1 MVDDEPTTHKMP
13 AKSVQSG
20 DHAVDAADDDHD
32 GGADGGDAAI
42 LMVQG
47 NLVMLDRR
55 VAEAFGV
62 TTRELNQAASRNPQK
77 FTQAHRFQLTVEER
91 DFLKSQNVISK
102 GRGGQGYLP
111 HVYTQKGVARLA
123 TVLNTPAALE
133 ATDRMIDLCTE
144 IYRQLAQGRTE
155 VTIDQPNRHLPDR
168 TWQEKYARL
177 RDKVFDAVTDLLDT
191 PINARTNAT
200 VRDEIAQLPGDLV
213 GMFRAHLNAKGLDN
227 EMTAAKTLLI
237 IEEARALR
245 DRTRADV
252 AKTHAEADAIA
263 LGNLEKRLAIAEK
276 AWALVEKMQPNAI
289 AVLNRSF
296 AEPRLLLQ
304 VPPLSL
310 PSPDDSDRKN

>member
-1 MVDDEPTTHKMP
+1 MVDDPPMNDTSAEANP
-13 AKSVQSG
+13 SG
-20 DHAVDAADDDHD
+20 DHAVVHDHDHNHDDD
-32 GGADGGDAAI
+32 GVAAI

-62 TTRELNQAASRNPQK
+62 TTGVLNQAASRNPQK

-91 DFLKSQNVISK
+91 DFLKSQGVISK

-123 TVLNTPAALE
+123 TVLNTPAALD

-177 RDKVFDAVTDLLDT
+177 RDKVYDAVTDLLDT
-191 PINARTNAT
+191 PINGRTNAT
-200 VRDEIAQLPGDLV
+200 VGDEIAQLPGDLV
-213 GMFRAHLNAKGLDN
+213 GMFRAHMNSKGLDN
-227 EMTAAKTLLI
+227 ELTAAKTLFI

-263 LGNLEKRLAIAEK
+263 LANLEKRLTIAEK
-276 AWALVEKMQPNAI
+276 AWALVERMQPNAI

-296 AEPRLLLQ
+296 VQPPLLLQ
-304 VPPLSL
+304 VPPPAL
-310 PSPDDSDRKN
+310 PAPDTTDRQD